1 MGLGFHLKGS
11 GRRSEG
17 FQPEKETDQVWTLAS
32 AWRMDSA
39 WRTDSV
45 SAVMRDA
52 FQVPQA

>member
-32 AWRMDSA
+32 AWR
-39 WRTDSV
+39 TDSV